1 MPAPDLNFGPRIS
14 ELAERLA
21 VYSELPGALA
31 CTYLTPA
38 HRATANELAQWMR
51 DAGMAVEIDG
61 VANVVGRY
69 PAAAPAPRLWWWART
84 TTRWSMPANTMGG
97 WAS

>member
-1 MPAPDLNFGPRIS
+1 MPAPDLNFGPRIL
-14 ELAERLA
+14 ELADRLA
-21 VYSELPGALA
+21 VYSELLGALA

-69 PAAAPAPRLWWWART
+69 PAAAPGA
-84 TTRWSMPANTMGG
+84 
-97 WAS
+97 